1 VDQLTAPCTTGRSDS
16 PVSSHISIARR
27 IGIIPTLLRLTV
39 ISSCSGSCSGGTHAY
54 GHSTAH
60 WSAAINVVSAAV
72 ITTDVT
78 RTTATSERQGFVRNG
93 HDPRDANEKGDYT
106 RDNGPMRH
114 D

>member
-1 VDQLTAPCTTGRSDS
+1 
-16 PVSSHISIARR
+16 
-27 IGIIPTLLRLTV
+27 
-39 ISSCSGSCSGGTHAY
+39 
-54 GHSTAH
+54 
-60 WSAAINVVSAAV
+60 VVSAAV

-78 RTTATSERQGFVRNG
+78 RTTSTSERQGFVRDG